1 MSSLIAMVLFSLSM
15 SISPG
20 PVNMISLSVGVNYG
34 LKASLS
40 FITGATIGFT
50 LLLFFIGIGLGT
62 VVTEQS
68 YLLLALSIFGSG
80 FICFLGIKLASSTG
94 KIQYQQGRIPSFYQ
108 GFLLQWLN
116 SKAWIACLAGVS
128 AFRLSSS
135 FNQLLL
141 FVFVYFF
148 VCFFSITIWAFIGVK
163 LKQRLNSV
171 ANLILFNRVMGS
183 MLILV
188 GVYLLYFQVMLLM
201 GPTFFK

>member
-1 MSSLIAMVLFSLSM
+1 MSPLIAMVLFSLSM

-40 FITGATIGFT
+40 FVSGATIGFT
-50 LLLFFIGIGLGT
+50 LLLFVVGLGLGT
-62 VVTEQS
+62 VVTEQP
-68 YLLLALSIFGSG
+68 YLLLALSILGSG
-80 FICFLGIKLASSTG
+80 FICFLGIKLVNSTG
-94 KIQYQQGRIPSFYQ
+94 NIQYQQGRIPSFYQ
-108 GFLLQWLN
+108 GFLLQWLS

-128 AFRLSSS
+128 AFRLASS

-171 ANLILFNRVMGS
+171 TNLILFNRVMGS

-188 GVYLLYFQVMLLM
+188 GLYLLYLQTRLLTD
-201 GPTFFK
+201 PIFFK